1 LDRAQGKTTV
11 ATCHPHFARHTG
23 RICAGLAVLSLTLA
37 SLYRP
42 SMLLFGCVAASAL
55 LLALL
60 NRFGGKLGG
69 DQRTAM
75 ADLVLLTPI
84 IALIAIPW

>member
-1 LDRAQGKTTV
+1 
-11 ATCHPHFARHTG
+11 
-23 RICAGLAVLSLTLA
+23 
-37 SLYRP
+37 
-42 SMLLFGCVAASAL
+42 VAASAL

-60 NRFGGKLGG
+60 NRFGGKLGD

-84 IALIAIPW
+84 ISLIVQAL